1 MDVGTLGGIAL
12 GLLLIIGSIIA
23 GGSGD
28 AFVDIPSMCVTLGGT
43 TAAIFIT
50 FPLEKVKAVL
60 NVTKKILKAGNL
72 DISPWYSV
80 VVEMATIARRDGVL
94 ALEERLPQIEDEFL
108 KRGLQMMVDGNPP
121 ESVKAIL
128 EKEIENMED
137 RHLVGHTI
145 WKSQG
150 SYAPAFG
157 MIGTLVGL
165 VNMLQNLDDPSK
177 IGSGMAVALLTTFY
191 GAFYANLFC
200 IPIQGKLEQ
209 RTSEEVKLK
218 EMLLS
223 GILAI
228 HAGDSPKIV
237 AEKLKVFLDPVE
249 REKIDSES

>member
-1 MDVGTLGGIAL
+1 MDIGTLGGIAL
-12 GLLLIIGSIIA
+12 GLLLIIGSIVS

-28 AFVDIPSMCVTLGGT
+28 AFIDIPSGMVTLGGT
-43 TAAIFIT
+43 LAAVFIT
-50 FPLEKVKAVL
+50 FPLPKVKAVIA
-60 NVTKKILKAGNL
+60 VTKKIIQAGNL
-72 DISPWYSV
+72 DVTPWYSV
-80 VVEMATIARRDGVL
+80 VIEMATIARRDGVL
-94 ALEERLPQIEDEFL
+94 ALEERIPDIEDEFL
-108 KRGLQMMVDGNPP
+108 KKGLQMMVDGNPP

-137 RHLVGHTI
+137 RHLIGHTI
-145 WKSQG
+145 WKSMG
-150 SYAPAFG
+150 TYAPAFG

-209 RTSEEVKLK
+209 RTGEEVKLK
-218 EMLLS
+218 QMLLA
-223 GILAI
+223 GVLAI

-237 AEKLKVFLDPVE
+237 AEKLKVFLSPDE
-249 REKIDSES
+249 RLTLDDA